1 MKRKGGQL
9 LIGVLAAL
17 AFILVIYY
25 ANHDRPV
32 YKEGDTSGTSY
43 EIGKVVGILEDNV
56 TVDESTDGLWRGDM
70 KLQVKIL
77 TGAYK
82 GETAE
87 VTNYFSS
94 LYNVRVS
101 QGDKVSIRIDT
112 DDDGGYQVSDYSSDC
127 NFYLTVNCHWRKKGS
142 KISGWYYIHDGVYY
156 MDFTAAYNERIFGTP
171 CNNCSHSDL

>member
-1 MKRKGGQL
+1 MKKLWNSPMKRKGGQL

-82 GETAE
+82 GET
-87 VTNYFSS
+87 T
-94 LYNVRVS
+94 
-101 QGDKVSIRIDT
+101 
-112 DDDGGYQVSDYSSDC
+112 
-127 NFYLTVNCHWRKKGS
+127 
-142 KISGWYYIHDGVYY
+142 
-156 MDFTAAYNERIFGTP
+156 
-171 CNNCSHSDL
+171 CSRRMMVA